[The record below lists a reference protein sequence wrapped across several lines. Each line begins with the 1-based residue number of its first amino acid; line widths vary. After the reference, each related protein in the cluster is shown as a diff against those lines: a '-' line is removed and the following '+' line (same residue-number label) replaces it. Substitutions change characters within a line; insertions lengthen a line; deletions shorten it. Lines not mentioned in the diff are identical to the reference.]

1 VKKVLHS
8 AAQSEPPLATPD
20 PQRPVCL
27 NSMPVGLGQLE
38 HGTSRR
44 RVVHEAR
51 GSRSLVMFSDFVF
64 NWQYE
69 LS

>member
-1 VKKVLHS
+1 MKKVLHS
-8 AAQSEPPLATPD
+8 AAQNEPPLATPD

-38 HGTSRR
+38 HGISPR

-64 NWQYE
+64 NWQI
-69 LS
+69 LA